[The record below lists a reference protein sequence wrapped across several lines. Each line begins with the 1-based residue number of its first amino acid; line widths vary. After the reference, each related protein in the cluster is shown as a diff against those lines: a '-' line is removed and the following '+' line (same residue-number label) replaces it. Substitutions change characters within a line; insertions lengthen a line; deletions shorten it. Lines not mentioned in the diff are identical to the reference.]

1 MPTKPLKLK
10 LKLLEKTAKKET
22 DVMSF
27 KFSRNDEYNHLDY
40 KAGQYAI
47 VDLGT
52 NEDPKG
58 PTRSMGE
65 FVLPDDNSKSIVF
78 LSGEIGVT
86 PFRSMVKYVTDNQ
99 VPSKI
104 TMFD

>member
-1 MPTKPLKLK
+1 MIETFPSDTSLKNNNTSVFDQREIVNEEILPTKPLKLK

-58 PTRSMGE
+58 PTRSFTMTSSPTE
-65 FVLPDDNSKSIVF
+65 DVF
-78 LSGEIGVT
+78 
-86 PFRSMVKYVTDNQ
+86 
-99 VPSKI
+99 
-104 TMFD
+104 